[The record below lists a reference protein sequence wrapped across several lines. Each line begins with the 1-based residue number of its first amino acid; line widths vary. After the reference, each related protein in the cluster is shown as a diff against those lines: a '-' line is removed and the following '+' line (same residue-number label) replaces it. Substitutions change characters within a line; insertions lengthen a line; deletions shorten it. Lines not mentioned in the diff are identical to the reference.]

1 MKIWPLIWPEVRL
14 LLVPIAG
21 FFLGGRFGIAYAYS
35 VLGITNPEIILNDL
49 LIAAF
54 VGSLIL
60 MNLHSKYRPTRR
72 QAIGLIIY
80 GFIMAIVGAFITL
93 MVYSFVAG
101 ILGEM

>member
-21 FFLGGRFGIAYAYS
+21 FFLGGRIAIAYAYS
-35 VLGITNPEIILNDL
+35 VLGITNPEIILDDL

-54 VGSLIL
+54 LGSLIL
-60 MNLHSKYRPTRR
+60 MNLHPKYRPTQR

-80 GFIMAIVGAFITL
+80 GFIMAIIGGFITL
-93 MVYSFVAG
+93 GVYALV
-101 ILGEM
+101 LG

>member
-21 FFLGGRFGIAYAYS
+21 FFLGGRIAIAYAYS
-35 VLGITNPEIILNDL
+35 VLGITNPEIIRDDL

-60 MNLHSKYRPTRR
+60 MNLHPKYRPLPR
-72 QAIGLIIY
+72 QAIGLMIY

-93 MVYSFVAG
+93 AIYGAIMG
-101 ILGEM
+101 

>member
-21 FFLGGRFGIAYAYS
+21 FFLGGRIAIAYAYS
-35 VLGITNPEIILNDL
+35 VLGITNPAIIREDL

-54 VGSLIL
+54 VGSLIF
-60 MNLHSKYRPTRR
+60 MNLHPKYRPTRR

-80 GFIMAIVGAFITL
+80 GFIMAIAGAFITL
-93 MVYSFVAG
+93 MVVSFMAG
-101 ILGEM
+101 VLGEF